1 MKIKTTE
8 LQKLFEALEEKKLSI
23 TDAITWA
30 EDLTLPIK
38 KDNQMEK
45 KPKPTIVLTVNYS
58 QNVEK
63 MIANGNYNWQNSDIT
78 EKHFPLPAE
87 LIGKKVEIS
96 TKLYHCS
103 KNISSKNAI
112 AEMDKDGYRPATLA
126 ELLVLGET
134 KPELQRQAPIIALG
148 SVWRK
153 ANDNRNVPYL
163 DGNDGKRKLY
173 LSWLD
178 IDWNAYCRFLA
189 VRK

>member
-30 EDLTLPIK
+30 EDVTLPIK
-38 KDNQMEK
+38 KDNQIEK
-45 KPKPTIVLTVNYS
+45 NPKPTIVLTVNYS

-96 TKLYHCS
+96 TKLYYCS

-134 KPELQRQAPIIALG
+134 NPELQRQAPIIALG
-148 SVWRK
+148 SVWQSASGSRY
-153 ANDNRNVPYL
+153 VPCL
-163 DGNDGKRKLY
+163 SVVDGRRGLR
-173 LSWLD
+173 LSWFGG
-178 IDWNAYCRFLA
+178 DWSASYSFLA